1 MMNRPSR
8 LGRHFAAALT
18 TAVAASATAGV
29 TYTPVSWVIPA
40 NIDGLYINVE
50 TLATGSAGS
59 VVAGWDINPY
69 SATSLTWFNATGT
82 GMMRFPGV
90 TTGSAGSLAF
100 ATVVGATGSYGSGAV
115 TVGTAAGNWKLNQD
129 NYFGFRFVAS
139 DGATHY
145 GWGKMV
151 VGATITTRT
160 ITEIAWETLPAT
172 AINVGDTG
180 GGSGPYDPCAATNP
194 PAAVGNNVFGFND
207 TAADLSL
214 SGCSAGLT
222 AYKANYYKFVA
233 PATRNYNFS
242 TCAGTQDTVLAL
254 LDGCAAGS
262 GVIAC
267 NNDFC
272 GTGSQVTLSATA
284 GSTYYVVIGSASAT
298 ALTNP
303 VSMTVT
309 PWYDPCDPANPT
321 VANGTNSKAVN
332 QTTATDLNVGSMVIS
347 KANYYKF
354 TPTADGTWSFST
366 CNSGAATRMA
376 IMGDCVPGSTVIAS
390 DDNSCSNGSSAV
402 VSASLTTGVPVY
414 VVVGG
419 EGSDIPSPIEIVV
432 GGPPEPV
439 CVSALVAA
447 YGDNPIDST
456 LGAASAQNVY
466 STAAQVSTST
476 TLIHKPQWFKFTPTA
491 TGAFTFKS
499 CLAGDTKMA
508 IGAACPTVGSIF
520 NTLAYND
527 DAPSCLQSSTST
539 NNWGSWLD
547 ATNNGATGTTAGFP
561 LTQDLVAGT
570 TYYICVGG
578 FGSTNVVN
586 GLLNISGPEGNAC
599 PGDLDGDGSV
609 GGADLGLLLGAW
621 GACPGTPCLGDLN
634 LDGEVNGADLGLLL
648 GQWGPCP

>member
-1 MMNRPSR
+1 
-8 LGRHFAAALT
+8 
-18 TAVAASATAGV
+18 
-29 TYTPVSWVIPA
+29 
-40 NIDGLYINVE
+40 
-50 TLATGSAGS
+50 
-59 VVAGWDINPY
+59 
-69 SATSLTWFNATGT
+69 
-82 GMMRFPGV
+82 
-90 TTGSAGSLAF
+90 
-100 ATVVGATGSYGSGAV
+100 
-115 TVGTAAGNWKLNQD
+115 
-129 NYFGFRFVAS
+129 
-139 DGATHY
+139 
-145 GWGKMV
+145 
-151 VGATITTRT
+151 
-160 ITEIAWETLPAT
+160 
-172 AINVGDTG
+172 
-180 GGSGPYDPCAATNP
+180 
-194 PAAVGNNVFGFND
+194 
-207 TAADLSL
+207 
-214 SGCSAGLT
+214 
-222 AYKANYYKFVA
+222 
-233 PATRNYNFS
+233 
-242 TCAGTQDTVLAL
+242 
-254 LDGCAAGS
+254 
-262 GVIAC
+262 
-267 NNDFC
+267 
-272 GTGSQVTLSATA
+272 
-284 GSTYYVVIGSASAT
+284 
-298 ALTNP
+298 
-303 VSMTVT
+303 
-309 PWYDPCDPANPT
+309 
-321 VANGTNSKAVN
+321 
-332 QTTATDLNVGSMVIS
+332 
-347 KANYYKF
+347 
-354 TPTADGTWSFST
+354 
-366 CNSGAATRMA
+366 MA

-547 ATNNGATGTTAGFP
+547 ATNNGATGTNAGFP